1 MKQVTQ
7 IAFPLRK
14 GKSVYTIKDIQEL
27 AKKQLS
33 KYTGKGYSA
42 MIGIKPNDGKKQWL
56 NAEQFKVDN
65 ISTYG
70 IPSHKQYDSDKLIW
84 TTSND
89 FVIYVWRENK
99 AEGGDDINN
108 DCLFHC
114 IGEAIN
120 YSEIPEGFHPAYRFK
135 RN

>member
-1 MKQVTQ
+1 M
-7 IAFPLRK
+7 
-14 GKSVYTIKDIQEL
+14 
-27 AKKQLS
+27 
-33 KYTGKGYSA
+33 
-42 MIGIKPNDGKKQWL
+42 
-56 NAEQFKVDN
+56 NAEQFKVDK
-65 ISTYG
+65 ISEYR

-89 FVIYVWRENK
+89 FVIYVWGGNK
-99 AEGGDDINN
+99 AEGGNDLKN

-135 RN
+135 RRLKLERDDKVPMSKLAFLEDRFKINFNVTGDKHLFLLTNIKKQ